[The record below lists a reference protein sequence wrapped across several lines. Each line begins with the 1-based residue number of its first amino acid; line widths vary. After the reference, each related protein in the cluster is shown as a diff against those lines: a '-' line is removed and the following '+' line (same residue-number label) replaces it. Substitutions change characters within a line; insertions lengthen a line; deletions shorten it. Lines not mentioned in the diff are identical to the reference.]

1 MFNKGRQTN
10 NDGRVEPL
18 QRGAE
23 LIRREVII
31 LSAIQI
37 ESLQRGIRDGFDI
50 VDLLH
55 MISNYVSH
63 LSSK

>member
-10 NDGRVEPL
+10 NNSSIEPL
-18 QRGAE
+18 QRRTE
-23 LIRREVII
+23 FIRREVII
-31 LSAIQI
+31 LRAIQI

-55 MISNYVSH
+55 IDQ
-63 LSSK
+63 